1 MSKKTEQFNAT
12 VKVGKKSY
20 APGEPVPVGTGGITA
35 EEAENIRK
43 NFGAWA
49 GSPDAKAAPAGPSS
63 VDLEKL
69 REKLEKLSAE
79 NDKLVADN
87 DRLTAER
94 DSAIGDRNTLLKQ
107 NEQLET
113 DNATL
118 AGEVTKLQAE
128 IEKLKAPK

>member
-1 MSKKTEQFNAT
+1 MSKKTEQFNVT

-35 EEAENIRK
+35 EEAENFRK
-43 NFGAWA
+43 NFGAFTA
-49 GSPDAKAAPAGPSS
+49 GPEATAAAPVPS
-63 VDLEKL
+63 VDLDRL
-69 REKLEKLSAE
+69 REGLEKLSAD
-79 NDKLVADN
+79 NDKLSADN

-94 DSAIGDRNTLLKQ
+94 DSAIGDRSTLLKQ

>member
-1 MSKKTEQFNAT
+1 MSKKTEQFNVT

-35 EEAENIRK
+35 EEAENFRK
-43 NFGAWA
+43 NFGAFTA
-49 GSPDAKAAPAGPSS
+49 GPDATSAAPVPS
-63 VDLEKL
+63 VDLDRL
-69 REKLEKLSAE
+69 REAIEKLSAD
-79 NDKLVADN
+79 NDKLSADN

-128 IEKLKAPK
+128 IEKLTAPQ

>member
-1 MSKKTEQFNAT
+1 MSKKTEQFNVT

-35 EEAENIRK
+35 EEADNFRK
-43 NFGAWA
+43 NFGAFTA
-49 GSPDAKAAPAGPSS
+49 GSDAKAGPGSI
-63 VDLEKL
+63 DLEKL
-69 REKLEKLSAE
+69 REALEKLSTD
-79 NDKLVADN
+79 NDKLSADN

-94 DSAIGDRNTLLKQ
+94 DSAIGDRDALLKQ

-113 DNATL
+113 DTATL
-118 AGEVTKLQAE
+118 AAEIAKLQAE

>member
-1 MSKKTEQFNAT
+1 MSKKTEQFNVT

-35 EEAENIRK
+35 EEAENFRK
-43 NFGAWA
+43 NFGTFTA
-49 GSPDAKAAPAGPSS
+49 GPEATAAAPVPS
-63 VDLEKL
+63 VDLDKL
-69 REKLEKLSAE
+69 REAIEKLSAD
-79 NDKLVADN
+79 NDKLSADN

-94 DSAIGDRNTLLKQ
+94 DSAIGDRSTLLKQ

>member
-1 MSKKTEQFNAT
+1 MSKKTEQFNVT

-35 EEAENIRK
+35 EEAENFRK
-43 NFGAWA
+43 NFGAWTA
-49 GSPDAKAAPAGPSS
+49 GPDATPTAPVPS
-63 VDLEKL
+63 VDLDKL
-69 REKLEKLSAE
+69 REAIEKLSAD
-79 NDKLVADN
+79 NDKLSADN

-107 NEQLET
+107 NEQLEA

-118 AGEVTKLQAE
+118 AAEVTKLQAE
-128 IEKLKAPK
+128 IEKLTAPQ

>member
-1 MSKKTEQFNAT
+1 MSKKTEQFNVT

-35 EEAENIRK
+35 EEADNFRK
-43 NFGAWA
+43 NFGAFT
-49 GSPDAKAAPAGPSS
+49 AGPDTKAGPGSI
-63 VDLEKL
+63 DLDKL
-69 REKLEKLSAE
+69 REAQEKLSTD
-79 NDKLVADN
+79 NDKLSADN

-94 DSAIGDRNTLLKQ
+94 DSAIGDRDALLKQ

>member
-1 MSKKTEQFNAT
+1 MSKKTEQFNVT

-20 APGEPVPVGTGGITA
+20 RPGEPVPVGTGGITV
-35 EEAENIRK
+35 EEAENFRK
-43 NFGAWA
+43 NFGAFTA
-49 GSPDAKAAPAGPSS
+49 GPDAKAGPSS
-63 VDLEKL
+63 IDLDKL
-69 REKLEKLSAE
+69 REALEKLSTD
-79 NDKLVADN
+79 NDKLLADN

-94 DSAIGDRNTLLKQ
+94 DSAIGDRDALLKQ

>member
-20 APGEPVPVGTGGITA
+20 APGEPIPVGTGGITA

-49 GSPDAKAAPAGPSS
+49 GSPDAKAAAGPSS

-113 DNATL
+113 DTATL
-118 AGEVTKLQAE
+118 AAEIAKLQAE

>member
-1 MSKKTEQFNAT
+1 MSKKTEQFNVT

-20 APGEPVPVGTGGITA
+20 RPGEPVPVGTGGITA
-35 EEAENIRK
+35 EEAENFRK
-43 NFGAWA
+43 NFGAFTA
-49 GSPDAKAAPAGPSS
+49 DSDGKAAAPVPS
-63 VDLEKL
+63 VDLERL
-69 REKLEKLSAE
+69 REAIEKLSAD
-79 NDKLVADN
+79 NDKLSADN

-94 DSAIGDRNTLLKQ
+94 DSAVGDRNTLLKQ

-128 IEKLKAPK
+128 IEKLTAPK

>member
-1 MSKKTEQFNAT
+1 MSKKTEQFNVT

-20 APGEPVPVGTGGITA
+20 RPGDPVPVGAGGITA
-35 EEAENIRK
+35 EEAENFRK
-43 NFGAWA
+43 NFGAFTA
-49 GSPDAKAAPAGPSS
+49 GPEATSAAPVPS
-63 VDLEKL
+63 VDLDRL
-69 REKLEKLSAE
+69 REAIEKLSAD
-79 NDKLVADN
+79 NDKLSADN

-94 DSAIGDRNTLLKQ
+94 DSAIGDRSTLLKQ

-118 AGEVTKLQAE
+118 AAEVTKLQAE

>member
-20 APGEPVPVGTGGITA
+20 APGEPVPIGTGGITA
-35 EEAENIRK
+35 EEADNIRK
-43 NFGAWA
+43 NFGTWT
-49 GSPDAKAAPAGPSS
+49 GSPDAKATATGPSS
-63 VDLEKL
+63 VDLDKL
-69 REKLEKLSAE
+69 RDRLEKLSAE
-79 NDKLVADN
+79 NDKLSADN

-94 DSAIGDRNTLLKQ
+94 DSAIGDRDALLKQ

>member
-43 NFGAWA
+43 NFGAFTA
-49 GSPDAKAAPAGPSS
+49 GPDATSAAPVPS
-63 VDLEKL
+63 VDLDRL
-69 REKLEKLSAE
+69 REAIEKLSAD
-79 NDKLVADN
+79 NDRLSADN

-107 NEQLET
+107 NEQLEA

-118 AGEVTKLQAE
+118 AAEVTKLQAE
-128 IEKLKAPK
+128 IEKLTAPQ

>member
-1 MSKKTEQFNAT
+1 MSKKTEQFNVT

-20 APGEPVPVGTGGITA
+20 RPGEPVPVGAGGITV
-35 EEAENIRK
+35 EEAENFRK
-43 NFGAWA
+43 NFGSFAA
-49 GSPDAKAAPAGPSS
+49 DPDGKAAAPVPS
-63 VDLEKL
+63 VDLDKL
-69 REKLEKLSAE
+69 REAIEKLSAD
-79 NDKLVADN
+79 NDKLSADN

-94 DSAIGDRNTLLKQ
+94 DSAIGDRSTLLKQ

-128 IEKLKAPK
+128 IEKLTAPQ

>member
-1 MSKKTEQFNAT
+1 MSKKTEQFNVT

-20 APGEPVPVGTGGITA
+20 APGEPVPVGTGGITV
-35 EEAENIRK
+35 EEAENFRN
-43 NFGAWA
+43 NFGAFTA
-49 GSPDAKAAPAGPSS
+49 DPAAKASS
-63 VDLEKL
+63 GSIDLDKL
-69 REKLEKLSAE
+69 REGLEKLSAD
-79 NDKLVADN
+79 NDKLSADN

-94 DSAIGDRNTLLKQ
+94 DSAIGDRSTLLKQ

>member
-1 MSKKTEQFNAT
+1 MSKKTEQFNVT

-20 APGEPVPVGTGGITA
+20 RPGDPVPVGTGGITA
-35 EEAENIRK
+35 EEAENFRK
-43 NFGAWA
+43 NFGAFTA
-49 GSPDAKAAPAGPSS
+49 GPAAKASPGSI
-63 VDLEKL
+63 DLDKL
-69 REKLEKLSAE
+69 REGLEKLSAD
-79 NDKLVADN
+79 NDKLSADN

-94 DSAIGDRNTLLKQ
+94 DSAIGDRSTLLKQ

-128 IEKLKAPK
+128 IKKLTAPK

>member
-1 MSKKTEQFNAT
+1 MSKKTEQFNVT
-12 VKVGKKSY
+12 VKVGKKTY

-35 EEAENIRK
+35 EEAENFRK
-43 NFGAWA
+43 NFGAFTA
-49 GSPDAKAAPAGPSS
+49 GPDATSAAPVPS
-63 VDLEKL
+63 VDLDKL
-69 REKLEKLSAE
+69 REAIDKLS
-79 NDKLVADN
+79 ADN

-128 IEKLKAPK
+128 IEKLTAPQ

>member
-1 MSKKTEQFNAT
+1 MSKKTEQFNVT

-35 EEAENIRK
+35 EEAENFRK
-43 NFGAWA
+43 NFGAFTA
-49 GSPDAKAAPAGPSS
+49 GPEATAAAPSI
-63 VDLEKL
+63 DLDRL
-69 REKLEKLSAE
+69 REAIERLSAD
-79 NDKLVADN
+79 NDKLSADN

-107 NEQLET
+107 NEQLEA

>member
-1 MSKKTEQFNAT
+1 MSKKTEQFNVT

-35 EEAENIRK
+35 EEAENFRK
-43 NFGAWA
+43 NFGVFTAD
-49 GSPDAKAAPAGPSS
+49 PDAKAGPGSI
-63 VDLEKL
+63 DLDRL
-69 REKLEKLSAE
+69 REGLEKLSAD
-79 NDKLVADN
+79 NDKLSADN